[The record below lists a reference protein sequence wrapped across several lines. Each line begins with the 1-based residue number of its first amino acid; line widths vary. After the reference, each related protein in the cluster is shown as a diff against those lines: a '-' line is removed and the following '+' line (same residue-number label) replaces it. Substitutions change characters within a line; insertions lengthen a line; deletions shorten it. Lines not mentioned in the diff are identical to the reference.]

1 MTNEGVAVPHDSQEF
16 PNFAT
21 WMQQM
26 EVAQQKGDLE
36 ALSYLTEH
44 RPQLERD
51 QVQESPHDEYPL
63 QHDAQCSA
71 CQGTGLA
78 WLGAIG
84 VGDDGRHCPYCFPF
98 RAKGLPAGHIDPQVR
113 TLPYE
118 RETGRRWFQHWDD
131 LTRAPTVPPDGPRA
145 LRRLPSGPIARPR
158 RRTEPMPSPKGGI
171 VRHFTRHFT
180 GPQTRW
186 RRQKAFMEVYPYL
199 RADLQRRE
207 RRQQA
212 FLHWLLI
219 LAQGALVGACAALFV
234 VVFILMWRAFV
245 IR

>member
-1 MTNEGVAVPHDSQEF
+1 MPDS
-16 PNFAT
+16 
-21 WMQQM
+21 
-26 EVAQQKGDLE
+26 VAQNGHGNFEEWK
-36 ALSYLTEH
+36 H
-44 RPQLERD
+44 QLLKTHNAEDTASLLRAMD
-51 QVQESPHDEYPL
+51 KQEIVVQPDDAAAEYPL
-63 QHDAQCSA
+63 DHDATCEP

-78 WLGAIG
+78 WLGALG
-84 VGDDGRHCPYCFPF
+84 VGDDGRQCPYCFPF
-98 RAKGLPAGHIDPQVR
+98 RAMGLPTGHIDPQVR

-158 RRTEPMPSPKGGI
+158 IRTEPMPSNWAGR

-186 RRQKAFMEVYPYL
+186 RRQKVFMEAYPYL

-207 RRQQA
+207 RRRKV
-212 FLHWLLI
+212 FLQWLFI
-219 LAQGALVGACAALFV
+219 IAQGALIGACVAMV
-234 VVFILMWRAFV
+234 VIVFILAWRDLV
-245 IR
+245 LR